1 MHSSRRRSKR
11 TGNCVS
17 AGYTWSIYIG
27 LWSTSVVFLI
37 LDHML
42 KLLVN
47 TSLFIT
53 AMPTCVLEFKHYITY
68 IRSCFIHFSPCSQQP
83 LHSFI
88 VTLLTR
94 HIQCSC
100 FVLLRSEGTKLK
112 NIHVSRTETRGGG
125 GGGDWKSYYSSIHG
139 DNWWQPFHVWWKWM
153 TPPPPF
159 LRFWYNHLRVHY
171 SNLQETTGLVKDG
184 KRDGTTHKYSSL
196 QINHVC
202 THVCIAAIN

>member
-1 MHSSRRRSKR
+1 MHSSRKRSKR

-47 TSLFIT
+47 SLFIT

-112 NIHVSRTETRGGG
+112 NIHVSRTETWGGG
-125 GGGDWKSYYSSIHG
+125 GGGGTESHIIHPYMVIIG
-139 DNWWQPFHVWWKWM
+139 DNLFMYGENGW
-153 TPPPPF
+153 PPPPPPPPPP
-159 LRFWYNHLRVHY
+159 RSYA
-171 SNLQETTGLVKDG
+171 SDITTSV
-184 KRDGTTHKYSSL
+184 Y
-196 QINHVC
+196 I
-202 THVCIAAIN
+202 IAICRKQQD